1 MHLTSECDAF
11 DVQTVRK
18 GGLTVRGRGHPRRS
32 VEIVG
37 GLRCDHHHQP
47 EDVQHA
53 VCPAPCLHRRA
64 REHLTVAIPMV
75 IRLCARKFFDCFSR
89 PKHFPWPR
97 VRSPWPTRP
106 REPGEIAQL
115 RAGPAAASALYYAP
129 PLWGGLQLYGTARR
143 CTICPLLTISLDS
156 GRQKTPLESRCS

>member
-1 MHLTSECDAF
+1 M
-11 DVQTVRK
+11 QTVRK

-37 GLRCDHHHQP
+37 GLRCDHHHQL

-75 IRLCARKFFDCFSR
+75 SGLWSRKFFDCFSQ
-89 PKHFPWPR
+89 PKHFPRPR
-97 VRSPWPTRP
+97 VRFPWPTRP

-115 RAGPAAASALYYAP
+115 RAEPAGASALYYAP
-129 PLWGGLQLYGTARR
+129 PLRRPAVVRHSPQVYDLPTFDNFFGFRTAKKPPREPVFIA
-143 CTICPLLTISLDS
+143 T
-156 GRQKTPLESRCS
+156 LEWL